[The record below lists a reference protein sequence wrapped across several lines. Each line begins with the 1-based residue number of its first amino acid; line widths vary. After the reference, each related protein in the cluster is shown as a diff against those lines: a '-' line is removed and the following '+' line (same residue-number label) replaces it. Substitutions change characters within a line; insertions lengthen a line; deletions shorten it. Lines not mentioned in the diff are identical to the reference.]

1 MWSDVEIVCCIII
14 YTGSVILL
22 ENLRFHIAEEGKGKD
37 SEGKKVRRL
46 RSELGLLLLSRRLRL
61 VSKT

>member
-1 MWSDVEIVCCIII
+1 MLYI

-37 SEGKKVRRL
+37 SEGKKVRRFH
-46 RSELGLLLLSRRLRL
+46 SELGLLVLSRRLRL

>member
-1 MWSDVEIVCCIII
+1 MLYIH
-14 YTGSVILL
+14 TGSVILL

-37 SEGKKVRRL
+37 SEGKKVRRFHF
-46 RSELGLLLLSRRLRL
+46 ELDLLVLSRRLRL